1 MPFALAE
8 QSCVHRT
15 SAESHA
21 IMTANETARA
31 VFGAPPCRND
41 SAEGGIVPPSS
52 AAERVERDAIV
63 DLASSLIAI
72 PSPSGDELAIMDF
85 VAGWCAAHG
94 IQCERVARD
103 PARPNLVLTI
113 GEPDSGPIVA
123 MNGHLDTVPVSDLA
137 AWRTDP
143 FDPAISDDGTRL
155 YGRGAS
161 DMKSSVAVMLSLM
174 ALLKDAPLR
183 GQLQTHVVV
192 DEETSGKYGTI
203 FVLDEIAAG
212 RLPRPDYV
220 LIGEKSDL
228 KVRNAERGL
237 VGLAVTCYGRA
248 AHTAAARVT
257 GINAIAKA
265 AKAVLALEE
274 DLDKFHPAVGKPVI
288 SINQIQAGIAHNVVP
303 GECTFTIDR
312 RLIPGETAES
322 AAAEIEAR
330 LRQVA
335 AEDPE
340 FRYEIVL
347 DPHGD
352 AIPANL
358 TPDDSPLV
366 RALQASVRDVTGTEP
381 EYFVAWAGATDGR
394 FYRLAGIDTVGY
406 GPGGENAHGANEAV
420 FIDDL
425 VTQAKVWATTIA
437 RLLAAE

>member
-1 MPFALAE
+1 VCDHGWQRKRE
-8 QSCVHRT
+8 
-15 SAESHA
+15 
-21 IMTANETARA
+21 NER
-31 VFGAPPCRND
+31 VK
-41 SAEGGIVPPSS
+41 GGIV
-52 AAERVERDAIV
+52 AAGQATRYIERDAIV
-63 DLASSLIAI
+63 DLASRLIAI
-72 PSPSGDELAIMDF
+72 PSPSGEERAVMDF
-85 VAGWCAAHG
+85 AAAWCADHG
-94 IQCERVARD
+94 IQCERVAND
-103 PARPNLVLTI
+103 PNRPNLILTA
-113 GEPDSGPIVA
+113 GEPGSGPIVA

-137 AWRTDP
+137 SWRTGP
-143 FDPAISDDGTRL
+143 FDPTVSDDGSRL
-155 YGRGAS
+155 SGRGAS

-174 ALLKDAPLR
+174 AAFKDAPLR
-183 GQLQTHVVV
+183 GQLQTHVVS
-192 DEETSGKYGTI
+192 DEETSGKFGTI

-212 RLPRPDYV
+212 RLSRPDYV

-237 VGLAVTCYGRA
+237 VGYEVTCYGRA

-257 GINAIAKA
+257 GVNAIAKA

-288 SINQIQAGIAHNVVP
+288 SINQIHAGIAHNVVP
-303 GECTFTIDR
+303 GECVFTIDR
-312 RLIPGETAES
+312 RLIPGESAES
-322 AAAEIEAR
+322 ATAEIDAR

-335 AEDPE
+335 ADDPE
-340 FRYEIVL
+340 FRYELVM

-358 TPDDSPLV
+358 TAEDSPLV
-366 RALQASVRDVTGTEP
+366 QALQAAVRDVTGQEP

-425 VTQAKVWATTIA
+425 VTQAQVWAATIS
-437 RLLAAE
+437 RLLRTG